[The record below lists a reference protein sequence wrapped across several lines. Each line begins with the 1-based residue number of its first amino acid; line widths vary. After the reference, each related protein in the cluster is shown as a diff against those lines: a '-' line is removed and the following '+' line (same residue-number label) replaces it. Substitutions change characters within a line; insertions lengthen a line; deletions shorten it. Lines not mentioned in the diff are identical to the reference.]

1 MSDNKDFDDIDRILK
16 EFEAQKAKRIE
27 EDKSFSL
34 DEELAPPKRSRRQR
48 EIVGEESNEASEKND
63 KKKKASFSKLAFL
76 RCAVI
81 FAVIAVSIA
90 VGAFLGYMCEHKD
103 IEKNNANI
111 SNYAQKYPG
120 VEFPSGIME
129 SQCEAYGKNQNYLG
143 RITFPDSESAEFY
156 SSIEQ
161 GSYAKIDTR
170 SSVSPLSR
178 NLVIYAGEDF
188 FNLEAKYSTA
198 ELYQQ
203 NSPTFT
209 LNTLFESRTC
219 KINGVY
225 YTNTNPEQDR
235 DYVFPFNAS
244 QMTDDS
250 FIQFRGKLE
259 SRFIYSTDR
268 RIKAYDTIVSL
279 VCDSTVFEGAKFIV
293 VASVIP
299 NDESKKV
306 NQKNVKVNEDP
317 HYPQIWYDVQNVKN
331 TYRLSGKWY
340 PAVETGKEKETSKQ
354 SAKDFQ

>member
-1 MSDNKDFDDIDRILK
+1 MSNNKDFEDIDRILK

-27 EDKSFSL
+27 EDKNFSL
-34 DEELAPPKRSRRQR
+34 NEELMPPERSRRQR
-48 EIVGEESNEASEKND
+48 ETAEVNIDKGSE
-63 KKKKASFSKLAFL
+63 KKKKSAFFSKLAFL
-76 RCAVI
+76 RGAVI
-81 FAVIAVSIA
+81 FAIIAVSVA
-90 VGAFLGYMCEHKD
+90 VGAFLGSLGEQKK
-103 IEKNNANI
+103 IEENNKNI
-111 SNYAQKYPG
+111 SSYAQKYPG
-120 VEFPSGIME
+120 VEFPSGIMD
-129 SQCEAYGKNQNYLG
+129 SQCDAYGKNQNYLG

-156 SSIEQ
+156 SSVEP

-178 NLVIYAGEDF
+178 NLVIYAGEEF
-188 FNLEAKYSTA
+188 FNLEAKYSTVQF
-198 ELYQQ
+198 YKQ

-299 NDESKKV
+299 EDESKKV
-306 NQKNVKVNEDP
+306 NQNNVKVNEDP